1 MNILELTK
9 VEHSVKVGD
18 TCGHIEPNV
27 LDDSLFMVD
36 GKPIGFYIKD
46 IVKYSKKAAQLAD
59 IANAELK
66 SDRVPKQEMSRGPQG
81 SKADKLERQLKG
93 KNLVTQYSTIL
104 GSIPPKPHMRRPYAT
119 RSSVHS
125 VQTAKNFIK
134 SMLLLAKESEQ
145 IIKQITPE
153 LYEVQKRTIAENVA
167 KEWRFGDLFTS
178 SISNFNIAADFH
190 RDNGNLKGC
199 SNVIIAKRSNST
211 GGCTTVP
218 DYGATVDSRDNSM
231 LYYPAWRNIHGV
243 TPITPTHKGGY
254 RNTLVFYPLKSF
266 PKPEEN
272 TQ

>member
-46 IVKYSKKAAQLAD
+46 IAKYSKKAAQLAD
-59 IANAELK
+59 IADKELRSK
-66 SDRVPKQEMSRGPQG
+66 RVPKSLMKRSSGFLDDDK
-81 SKADKLERQLKG
+81 SKQVL
-93 KNLVTQYSTIL
+93 QYSTIL
-104 GSIPPKPHMRRPYAT
+104 GSIPPKPHMRRPYPT

-125 VQTAKNFIK
+125 VATAKTFIK
-134 SMLLLAKESEQ
+134 AMLLLAKESEK
-145 IIKQITPE
+145 IIQRLTPE
-153 LYEVQKRTIAENVA
+153 LYEEQKQTIADNIA

-199 SNVIIAKRSNST
+199 SNVIITKRSNST

-243 TPITPTHKGGY
+243 TPIIPTHENGY
-254 RNTLVFYPLKSF
+254 RNTLVFYPLSSF
-266 PKPEEN
+266 PKG
-272 TQ
+272 

>member
-1 MNILELTK
+1 MKILELTK

-46 IVKYSKKAAQLAD
+46 IAKYSKKAAQLAD
-59 IANAELK
+59 IADKELRSK
-66 SDRVPKQEMSRGPQG
+66 RVPKSLMKRSSGFLDDDK
-81 SKADKLERQLKG
+81 SKQVL
-93 KNLVTQYSTIL
+93 QYSTIL

-125 VQTAKNFIK
+125 VQTAKTFIK

-145 IIKQITPE
+145 IIKKITPE
-153 LYEVQKRTIAENVA
+153 LYEEQKRTIAENVA
-167 KEWRFGDLFTS
+167 KEWRFGNLFTS

-199 SNVIIAKRSNST
+199 SNVIIAKRSNSS

-243 TPITPTHKGGY
+243 TPIVPTHEGGY
-254 RNTLVFYPLKSF
+254 RNTLVFYPLSSF
-266 PKPEEN
+266 PKA
-272 TQ
+272 